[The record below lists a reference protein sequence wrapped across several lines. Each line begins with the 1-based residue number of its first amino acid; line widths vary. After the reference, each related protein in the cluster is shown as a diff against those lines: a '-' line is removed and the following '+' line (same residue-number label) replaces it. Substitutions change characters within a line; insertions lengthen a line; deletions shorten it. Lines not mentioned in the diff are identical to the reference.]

1 MTAKTPAERQRKRR
15 QRKAEQGLVKV
26 ESWVPRSTVWAM
38 KELEERLCAA
48 QPDYDHTLTGDYDSG
63 ND

>member
-1 MTAKTPAERQRKRR
+1 MVAKTPAERQRKRR

-38 KELEERLCAA
+38 KELEKRLCE
-48 QPDYDHTLTGDYDSG
+48 
-63 ND
+63 